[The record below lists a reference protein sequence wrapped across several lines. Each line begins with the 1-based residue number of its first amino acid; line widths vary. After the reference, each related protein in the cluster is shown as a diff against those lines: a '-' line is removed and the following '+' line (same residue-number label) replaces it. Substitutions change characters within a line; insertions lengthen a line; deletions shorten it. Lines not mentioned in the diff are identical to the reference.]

1 MAAKKTTDQA
11 TSTAKPTA
19 ADDGPSKAGAASAP
33 NRGAAADAE
42 RLVSEGSQS
51 DFNRWGDML
60 QDDKPSTA
68 AKAARVLSAVAE
80 SRPAALT
87 PIVDRFVRGL
97 LSDNKRVVSA
107 SAQALPA
114 IASVAPARVA
124 KHLDKL
130 KAAYPKTT
138 DTGKDGIVR
147 SFATLCAASVAYQ
160 KRLEPL
166 LKQALAGADPKTLVV
181 WTEAVLPALK
191 GEPHANAR
199 AVVEKRLSSIP
210 RSQAQKIA
218 DFLGM
223 KLPRRR

>member
-19 ADDGPSKAGAASAP
+19 ADDGPSRDGASNAP
-33 NRGAAADAE
+33 KRGAAADAE
-42 RLVSEGSQS
+42 RLVSEGSPS

-60 QDDKPSTA
+60 QDDKPTTA

-80 SRPAALT
+80 TRPAALT

-97 LSDNKRVVSA
+97 LSENKRVVSA
-107 SAQALPA
+107 SAQALTA

-124 KHLDKL
+124 KRLDEL

-138 DTGKDGIVR
+138 DVGKDGIVR